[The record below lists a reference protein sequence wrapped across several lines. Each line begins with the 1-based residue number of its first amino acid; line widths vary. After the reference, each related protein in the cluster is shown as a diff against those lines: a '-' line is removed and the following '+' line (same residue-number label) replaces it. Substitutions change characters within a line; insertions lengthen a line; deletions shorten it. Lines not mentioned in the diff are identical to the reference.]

1 MSQDSSSDQLLDP
14 VILGS
19 WIAQRS
25 HIWQM
30 NFLTAKELA
39 DYVHKRGLSWYREE
53 HINLLWKLGFLKAD
67 LIISSQ
73 EVDEAG
79 LILVGQEQL
88 DEEEN
93 EFLYADARL
102 PQLIEDSSTLSLEEM
117 QAVPSPLNVFF
128 HPFRFAV
135 LQNFERLVP
144 NFAPPRIFYPQMY
157 QMSEIMAF
165 WLQGAKPTQEYL
177 QHIQRWNDI
186 VSLLVATEPCFY
198 ESIFLHLQ
206 VNLFQTHPTQRRW
219 VPDDDSDTMMNAS
232 FKELRA
238 EIDQHWDEVAN
249 HYRTLD
255 VDRLKQLHQ
264 DLCVQTQMID
274 KNREVHTLL
283 RLGKSK
289 LRLELEGQLGGAML
303 LLTMAEVLRRATE
316 KIFSIQLREEDERGF
331 GSMPE
336 NVKERVYGSNRLL
349 DGDRNAD
356 NEFLRQYGLSYG
368 PRLRWYVE
376 GDTEFWGLNDFFR
389 TIGATDIEI
398 LNLRGQ
404 VVQRN
409 SIAFRENLRSDIRM
423 GIFSLVSLDADVS
436 RNLRALRAAVQQN
449 QICGSFF
456 ISEPDFEFANFDLSE
471 LQEIVWNI
479 ALERGADETKKPL
492 LLAATSSTDNGR
504 KFEEKVRQVSIDIP
518 ELWNVAKG
526 EEWGKRLMEYALL
539 HPNMLNGEVRL
550 CIKAIRLAINARSAS
565 YNYTR
570 IHYRVDPETGESI
583 KRDTPMT
590 TQERLSEI

>member
-1 MSQDSSSDQLLDP
+1 MTQYSSANQLLDP
-14 VILGS
+14 IILGS

-25 HIWQM
+25 YIWQM

-39 DYVHKRGLSWYREE
+39 DFVHKRGLSWYSEE
-53 HINLLWKLGFLKAD
+53 QINLLWKLGLLKAD
-67 LIISSQ
+67 LIVSSQ

-93 EFLYADARL
+93 EFQYADARL
-102 PQLIEDSSTLSLEEM
+102 PQLVQDSSTLSLEEM
-117 QAVPSPLNVFF
+117 QTVPSTLKVFF

-135 LQNFERLVP
+135 LQHFERLVLH
-144 NFAPPRIFYPQMY
+144 FKPPQILYPQMY
-157 QMSEIMAF
+157 RMSESLAI
-165 WLQGAKPTQEYL
+165 WLQWAKPTQEYL
-177 QHIQRWNDI
+177 QSTQRWNDI

-198 ESIFLHLQ
+198 ERIFLHLH
-206 VNLFQTHPTQRRW
+206 VNLFQTRPLQRQW
-219 VPDDDSDTMMNAS
+219 SQEDDSETIMDAS
-232 FKELRA
+232 FKNLR
-238 EIDQHWDEVAN
+238 EGIDRHWNDIAN
-249 HYRTLD
+249 HYHTLD

-264 DLCVQTQMID
+264 DLCVQTQMLD

-289 LRLELEGQLGGAML
+289 LRLDLEGQLGGAML
-303 LLTMAEVLRRATE
+303 LQTMAEVLRRATE
-316 KIFSIQLREEDERGF
+316 KAFSVQLQEEDERGF
-331 GSMPE
+331 GWMPE

-356 NEFLRQYGLSYG
+356 NEFLRQQGLCYG

-376 GDTEFWGLNDFFR
+376 GDTEFWGLNDFFK
-389 TIGATDIEI
+389 TIGATDVEI

-404 VVQRN
+404 VVQKN
-409 SIAFRENLRSDIRM
+409 SMAFRESLRSDIRM

-436 RNLRALRAAVQQN
+436 KNLQVLRAAAQQN
-449 QICGSFF
+449 QICGSF
-456 ISEPDFEFANFDLSE
+456 IVSKPDFEFANFDPSE
-471 LQEIVWNI
+471 LQEIIWNI
-479 ALERGADETKKPL
+479 ALERGADVAKKSFFL
-492 LLAATSSTDNGR
+492 SATSGVIKGKTFFQGV
-504 KFEEKVRQVSIDIP
+504 EKAASDIP
-518 ELWNVAKG
+518 ELWNIAKG
-526 EEWGKRLMEYALL
+526 EEWGKRLVQYALS
-539 HPNMLNGEVRL
+539 HPNRLNGEVRL
-550 CIKAIRLAINARSAS
+550 CIKAIRLAFYSRSAS

-590 TQERLSEI
+590 IQERLSEI